1 MYNKMTQ
8 YTRNGHR
15 WTINECIQLQ
25 REFELLNL
33 SVAEIAI
40 RHKRTPNAIMYKLD
54 KEGLAD
60 YNLLYSNHY
69 LNSNISTKR
78 TNKYEFKE
86 DDEDEHEDELYH
98 DKEYIS
104 NEEEYKDEEE
114 YDDDLKGHI
123 LRLEKQIMSLT
134 EMFMKFNNNNNK
146 PMFSLFA

>member
-1 MYNKMTQ
+1 MTQ
-8 YTRNGHR
+8 YTRNGNR

-33 SVAEIAI
+33 SVAEISI

-86 DDEDEHEDELYH
+86 DDDTKDEYELYH
-98 DKEYIS
+98 DTEYIS
-104 NEEEYKDEEE
+104 DEEE
-114 YDDDLKGHI
+114 EEEEDDDEKEDRYEDLKGHI
-123 LRLEKQIMSLT
+123 LRLEKQIMTLT
-134 EMFMKFNNNNNK
+134 EMFTKSNNNK